1 MSKLT
6 GLKKIRARAGGT
18 RLMAHQVNT
27 DEKETFGRWGKEE
40 KRSGWVGW
48 AGECNM

>member
-27 DEKETFGRWGKEE
+27 DEK
-40 KRSGWVGW
+40 
-48 AGECNM
+48 AGELWKMMG